1 MIVFDFICSKLFDL
15 LLNCYVSK
23 YELIYLSIELRRIEI
38 DRNLVFSTFVFFIKN
53 IFLFRFVT
61 VGLRLLRQSRIID
74 FEPQNRQF
82 EIYRAVQ
89 RQYPRKISSPY
100 RYNFESVRN

>member
-1 MIVFDFICSKLFDL
+1 MIVFDFAYSKLFDL
-15 LLNCYVSK
+15 LLNCYRSK
-23 YELIYLSIELRRIEI
+23 YRIDLFFDQLRGIEV

-53 IFLFRFVT
+53 IFLFRFIT

-89 RQYPRKISSPY
+89 QQYPRKISSPY
-100 RYNFESVRN
+100 RYNFEGVRN